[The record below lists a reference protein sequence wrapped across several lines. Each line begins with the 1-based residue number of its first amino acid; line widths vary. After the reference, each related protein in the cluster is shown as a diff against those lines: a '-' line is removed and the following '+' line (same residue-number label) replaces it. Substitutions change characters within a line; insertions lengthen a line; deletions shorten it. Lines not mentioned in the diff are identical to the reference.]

1 MEIIQLIAAFNFL
14 MATGFIWYNRRK
26 LDPAIYVFSF
36 FLLGKGITSLSNGMI
51 AGEVFSDSI
60 FIYGLGILCK
70 KRSKITIENGYFWTI
85 KKAFQTT
92 P

>member
-70 KRSKITIENGYFWTI
+70 KRSKITIENGYF
-85 KKAFQTT
+85 
-92 P
+92 